1 MLILG
6 PGVIRA
12 GEWWSW
18 MRKPPGGGGGFL
30 GLWIGCLVCKRHTC
44 KQVCYL
50 LKSASPGKGSPSSVD
65 KALDVKAS
73 EFKKC
78 LIYQAKLN
86 VYVIVIPV
94 ITLTKALLTP
104 FLMEKKWNL
113 RKV

>member
-1 MLILG
+1 MLIPG

-18 MRKPPGGGGGFL
+18 MRKPPGGGGRCM

-44 KQVCYL
+44 RQVCYL
-50 LKSASPGKGSPSSVD
+50 LKSASPGKSSPSSVD

-73 EFKKC
+73 ELKKM
-78 LIYQAKLN
+78 LN
-86 VYVIVIPV
+86 ISSKTKYVIPIPV
-94 ITLTKALLTP
+94 ITLMKALLTP